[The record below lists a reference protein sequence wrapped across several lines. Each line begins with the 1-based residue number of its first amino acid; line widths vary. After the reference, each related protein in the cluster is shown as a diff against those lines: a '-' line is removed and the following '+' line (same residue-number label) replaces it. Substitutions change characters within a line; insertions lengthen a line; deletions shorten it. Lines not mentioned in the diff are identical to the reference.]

1 MAQLWIDHSDHLLN
15 DDDDNNDDDDDVDD
29 EDNDDDDDYN
39 DISDNDDDDE
49 NFATLIES
57 NYMICQIFGVL
68 YSYDTFQYE

>member
-15 DDDDNNDDDDDVDD
+15 DDDDNNDDDDD
-29 EDNDDDDDYN
+29 EDNDDDDN
-39 DISDNDDDDE
+39 DEDNDDDDE

-57 NYMICQIFGVL
+57 NYMICQIFGVI